1 MSARTAAE
9 LWAVLTTAGLTSGDM
24 PAAGEKHTPWYVRV
38 MLGVAGLIAAIFL
51 LGFIGVGVAF
61 VIKSQTASI
70 AVGLM
75 VITASYAIFR
85 LAPRNDFSTMFALA
99 VSLAG
104 QALVIFGL
112 FGVFSSGHEKSFPW
126 GTVALFEAALA
137 LVIPNFTHRAISA
150 FGAGAA
156 FGFACG
162 AWGANAI
169 APGVVAAAIAYIWL
183 NEMRL
188 GRLHSVVTPVGYGL
202 TLAFVLIEGMAQF
215 GHTMMMMFGPRAQAA
230 QLPGVGESFVALAL
244 FVSVWMLFKRAAW
257 PLHGMRTALALV
269 AAAVIGIASWKAPGI
284 AGGLMIALLGY
295 ANGNRG
301 LTALGIVALLMY
313 VSSYYYLLE
322 TTLLVKAG
330 VLLATG
336 LVLLA
341 VRWVM
346 LNVVMPPERTRA

>member
-1 MSARTAAE
+1 MSGRTAAE

-24 PAAGEKHTPWYVRV
+24 PAPGEKHTPWYVRV
-38 MLGVAGLIAAIFL
+38 MLGVAGLIAAVFL

-61 VIKSQTASI
+61 VIKSQTASM

-75 VITASYAIFR
+75 VITASYAIFH

-112 FGVFSSGHEKSFPW
+112 FGMFSDGHGKRFPW

-137 LVIPNFTHRAISA
+137 LIIPNFTHRAISA

-156 FGFACG
+156 FGFACV

-169 APGVVAAAIAYIWL
+169 APGVVAAAITYIWL

-188 GRLHSVVTPVGYGL
+188 GRLHSVVTPIGYGL

-215 GHTMMMMFGPRAQAA
+215 GHTMMMVFGPRAQPA
-230 QLPGVGESFVALAL
+230 QLAGIGETFVALAL
-244 FVSVWMLFKRAAW
+244 FVSVWVLLKRAAW
-257 PLHGMRTALALV
+257 PLHGMRAALALV
-269 AAAVIGIASWKAPGI
+269 AAAVIGIVSWKAPGI

-295 ANGNRG
+295 SNGNRG

-346 LNVVMPPERTRA
+346 LNVVMPPERTGA

>member
-1 MSARTAAE
+1 MSTRAAAE
-9 LWAVLTTAGLTSGDM
+9 LWAVLTAAGLTNGDM

-188 GRLHSVVTPVGYGL
+188 GRLHSIVTPVGYGL

-215 GHTMMMMFGPRAQAA
+215 GHTMMMVFGPHAQPA
-230 QLPGVGESFVALAL
+230 QWPGIGETLVALAL
-244 FVSVWMLFKRAAW
+244 FVSVWVLLKRAAW
-257 PLHGMRTALALV
+257 PLHGMRAALALI
-269 AAAVIGIASWKAPGI
+269 AAAVIGIVSWKAPGI

-341 VRWVM
+341 VRWLM
-346 LNVVMPPERTRA
+346 LNVVMAPERTRA

>member
-169 APGVVAAAIAYIWL
+169 APGVVAAAIASIWL

-188 GRLHSVVTPVGYGL
+188 GRLHSVVTPIGYGL

-215 GHTMMMMFGPRAQAA
+215 GHTMMMVFGPRAQAA
-230 QLPGVGESFVALAL
+230 QWPGVGESFVALAL
-244 FVSVWMLFKRAAW
+244 FVSVWVLLKRAAW
-257 PLHGMRTALALV
+257 PLHGMRAALALV
-269 AAAVIGIASWKAPGI
+269 AAAVIGIVSWKAPGI
-284 AGGLMIALLGY
+284 AGGLMIALLGF

-301 LTALGIVALLMY
+301 LTALGIVALQMY

-346 LNVVMPPERTRA
+346 LNVVMPPERTGA

>member
-1 MSARTAAE
+1 MAAFTGIPYYCLKCATTGPLRRARDFTFGRI
-9 LWAVLTTAGLTSGDM
+9 TGIQRPM
-24 PAAGEKHTPWYVRV
+24 PATGEKHTPWYVRV
-38 MLGVAGLIAAIFL
+38 MLGVAGLIAAVFL

-112 FGVFSSGHEKSFPW
+112 FGVFASGHEKSFPW

-162 AWGANAI
+162 A
-169 APGVVAAAIAYIWL
+169 
-183 NEMRL
+183 
-188 GRLHSVVTPVGYGL
+188 
-202 TLAFVLIEGMAQF
+202 
-215 GHTMMMMFGPRAQAA
+215 
-230 QLPGVGESFVALAL
+230 
-244 FVSVWMLFKRAAW
+244 
-257 PLHGMRTALALV
+257 
-269 AAAVIGIASWKAPGI
+269 
-284 AGGLMIALLGY
+284 
-295 ANGNRG
+295 
-301 LTALGIVALLMY
+301 
-313 VSSYYYLLE
+313 
-322 TTLLVKAG
+322 
-330 VLLATG
+330 
-336 LVLLA
+336 
-341 VRWVM
+341 
-346 LNVVMPPERTRA
+346 

>member
-1 MSARTAAE
+1 MSARTTAE

-137 LVIPNFTHRAISA
+137 LVISNFTHRAISA

-244 FVSVWMLFKRAAW
+244 FVSVWMLLKRAAW
-257 PLHGMRTALALV
+257 PLHGMRAALALI
-269 AAAVIGIASWKAPGI
+269 AAAVIGIVSWKAPGI

-346 LNVVMPPERTRA
+346 LTVVIPPERTGA